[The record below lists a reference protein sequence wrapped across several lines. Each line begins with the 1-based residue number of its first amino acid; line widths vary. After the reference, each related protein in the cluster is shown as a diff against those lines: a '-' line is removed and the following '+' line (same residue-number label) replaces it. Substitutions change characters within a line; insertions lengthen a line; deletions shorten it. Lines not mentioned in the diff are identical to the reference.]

1 VNQIHP
7 RVSAHALAL
16 LPRRTDDLDQP
27 SRLVV
32 RAYRS
37 WVKGLQ
43 DNDYRLWND
52 VWNTFIC
59 AYGTREGKQAL
70 TWFVR
75 MINVIREY
83 AGRTVRYHQPG
94 CPCLGDDERAFLG
107 VVGACRDGKAMVAR
121 RHAETLVD
129 EAGVGDLIGAACQLA
144 LILGPVERF
153 GTFED
158 LSGAFD
164 LHAMTPVS
172 DALN

>member
-1 VNQIHP
+1 
-7 RVSAHALAL
+7 
-16 LPRRTDDLDQP
+16 
-27 SRLVV
+27 
-32 RAYRS
+32 
-37 WVKGLQ
+37 
-43 DNDYRLWND
+43 
-52 VWNTFIC
+52 
-59 AYGTREGKQAL
+59 
-70 TWFVR
+70 
-75 MINVIREY
+75 
-83 AGRTVRYHQPG
+83 
-94 CPCLGDDERAFLG
+94 
-107 VVGACRDGKAMVAR
+107 MVAR